1 MYELFVDLDGVLVD
15 FDEGVKRITGSYP
28 SELSSRSMWTQL
40 ARAPGFYEQLDWM
53 PDGHELWNAVREFS
67 PTILTGLPMGRWAE
81 PQKRAWC
88 ARELGADV
96 PVITCLSRNKAK
108 RAREVT
114 PARKTPVLVD
124 DRAWIREAWEEIGGI
139 FVHHTDT
146 TSSIARVEE
155 IFDRERAG

>member
-28 SELSSRSMWTQL
+28 SELSSRRMWTQL
-40 ARAPGFYEQLDWM
+40 ARTPGFYEHLDWT
-53 PDGHELWNAVREFS
+53 PDGRELWNAVRELS

-88 ARELGADV
+88 ARELGEDV
-96 PVITCLSRNKAK
+96 PVITCLSRHKAK

-114 PARKTPVLVD
+114 PARKTPVLID
-124 DRAWIREAWEEIGGI
+124 DRERIREAWEEIGGI
-139 FVHHTDT
+139 FIHHTDAA
-146 TSSIARVEE
+146 SSIARVHEV
-155 IFDRERAG
+155 FDREHAG